1 MTTTRLFTAIASMIL
16 IMTSATTVG
25 ARDLD
30 KNIPALDASAIVTPP
45 AFPGGEESMMSSI
58 IDNLTTFHLSAGE
71 ASADV
76 MVSCTVSRE
85 GKVEGVR
92 VEGEASPRM
101 TARVKKAVERLPRFE
116 PASVSGRAVDYN
128 INFPLLISSSEE

>member
-1 MTTTRLFTAIASMIL
+1 MIL
-16 IMTSATTVG
+16 IMTASTAV

-76 MVSCTVSRE
+76 MVSCTVSRD
-85 GKVEGVR
+85 GKVESVK

-101 TARVKKAVERLPRFE
+101 SARVKKAVERLPRFE
-116 PASVSGRAVDYN
+116 PASISGRAVDYHL
-128 INFPLLISSSEE
+128 NFPLLISSTEE

>member
-1 MTTTRLFTAIASMIL
+1 MTTRLFTAIASMIL
-16 IMTSATTVG
+16 IMTASTAV

-76 MVSCTVSRE
+76 MVSCTVSRD
-85 GKVEGVR
+85 GKVESVK

-101 TARVKKAVERLPRFE
+101 SARVKKAVERLPRFE
-116 PASVSGRAVDYN
+116 PASISGRAVDYHL
-128 INFPLLISSSEE
+128 NFPLLISSTEE